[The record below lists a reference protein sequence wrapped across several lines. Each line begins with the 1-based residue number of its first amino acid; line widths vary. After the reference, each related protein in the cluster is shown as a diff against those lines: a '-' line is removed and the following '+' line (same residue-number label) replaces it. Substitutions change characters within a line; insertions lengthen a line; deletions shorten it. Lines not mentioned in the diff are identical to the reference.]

1 MYLLL
6 SVGPYPNSAL
16 SAGELALIAVVP
28 VLALAAW
35 LILVFAADRQQ
46 RHGAAGKTSLLRHPG
61 ASLLRHPGA
70 REHERGHPERK
81 AA

>member
-6 SVGPYPNSAL
+6 SVSPYPDSAL

-35 LILVFAADRQQ
+35 LILVFAAARQPRHRTVAGATPLPQ
-46 RHGAAGKTSLLRHPG
+46 RP
-61 ASLLRHPGA
+61 PA
-70 REHERGHPERK
+70 REQEREQPERR
-81 AA
+81 AAA